1 MELEPRGRQ
10 RWVAIV
16 GEGAA
21 HRATVAP
28 HDFRLVVGT
37 SLTLPFYRTDAAHP
51 LFQDFLGMAIGFI
64 DGLGGFT
71 QIMELTQL
79 VRHAR
84 QGLCHGGTDG
94 GLAVRDGP
102 DNGHRESLLHLLD
115 QVCQIVVGG
124 REQTPGQEDLA

>member
-1 MELEPRGRQ
+1 MEFEPRGFQGWASIIRQ
-10 RWVAIV
+10 
-16 GEGAA
+16 GAA

-28 HDFRLVVGT
+28 HDFRLAVGPPLKL
-37 SLTLPFYRTDAAHP
+37 SFQRTDTPHP

-79 VRHAR
+79 VRHIR
-84 QGLCHGGTDG
+84 QGLRHGGTDG
-94 GLAVRDGP
+94 RLAVRDDP
-102 DNGHRESLLHLLD
+102 DNGHWERLLHLLD
-115 QVCQIVVGG
+115 QGCQIVVGS

>member
-10 RWVAIV
+10 RWAAIV

-37 SLTLPFYRTDAAHP
+37 SLKLPYYRTDAPHP
-51 LFQDFLGMAIGFI
+51 LLQDFLGMAIDCI

-71 QIMELTQL
+71 QIMELTHEG
-79 VRHAR
+79 HAMPSG
-84 QGLCHGGTDG
+84 QHNLC
-94 GLAVRDGP
+94 
-102 DNGHRESLLHLLD
+102 
-115 QVCQIVVGG
+115 
-124 REQTPGQEDLA
+124 PG